1 MSFVCKNI
9 GCSAPEN
16 KKGRVYPSEME
27 CPFCDLPLI
36 EVLSFTDSDLKLIN
50 NLPYVIAYPLKKALT
65 EKHAWTKINLLK
77 DTFLNYLKYLGLI
90 TASEFFNGDM
100 KDKKMVALFQ
110 QALAEPSF
118 GSWNQYIRE
127 TLSFL
132 KENNHHFFCPD
143 LMAYYELVET
153 GKKRKLFKGE
163 IEFIDAN
170 GDVQL
175 KKQEA
180 TAIGMLINF
189 RNRYLGHGLTLDED
203 ASKKLWDEYYPI
215 FSLLLEQLNFANK
228 YPMFKHEHG
237 ETYLLQTP
245 ELQTIEKGNQT
256 SSSVW
261 IESPE
266 GEKMNILPFYVV
278 PGELSIG
285 KEDKEQILIYES
297 YTGKT
302 IKFFSPEGTEK
313 QTSGKV
319 LEKLNLLLRDKQ
331 KEHPYSPD
339 TFTKEVFLHRIAD
352 ENKLI
357 LDTLTAEKKYIPGV
371 YVHREEMEIKLRE
384 WIGAR
389 ANIFFIAAEAGSGK
403 TNLLIEMQ
411 KQYAEQNI
419 SVLFIRAAR
428 MEKPS
433 LRAQIAYL
441 LNIQPELSIEQYQ
454 SIAGTQANPTF
465 IFIDGLNEALQAES
479 IWQEILNIS
488 KISVPGSLKF
498 VVSSRANSSEVI
510 NSFTITDADELHIY
524 GEKKEGHT
532 GLGAYAFWL
541 TALNMAEMKNA
552 WQAYALTNKIKY
564 KPQFSFDDLATFDR
578 SIYNL
583 ISNPL
588 VLRIFLETYHN
599 KSLPKKGN
607 KHLNIW
613 QDWLATFSKEEITFL
628 KLLTKSVWD
637 KGENELSLDD
647 LLNNPQLKQFLTSDL
662 INAPYPRLKN
672 LGWISRYTKDFNACL
687 SFTVEGFLLYLLGS
701 QLMEDELNIEIDYIK
716 NVLASGTKIQKSGVE
731 AFLIQKAVNG
741 DLTLICNLIDAGG
754 EYHHVFNSSILLYT
768 KLYGVTDLLDKLLKR
783 PTNYDVEVLSSLID
797 SLDKFQL
804 FEDLKALCLE
814 ILKISKNNLIQVPL
828 NLKISILEQ
837 LTFPENETLISE
849 IETEINYNNI
859 DDVHSINLCKM
870 SLAFYFSMNGFP
882 DKAVK
887 IYNDVIDKSSIKD
900 PILLNKMGVA
910 YDGASVKSSDSAL
923 ATTAVEY
930 YHNALKV
937 INFSDY
943 KELGLAAMIYFNLA
957 KYEKNDSLAI
967 EYYSKCLKIERQIYG
982 DIHKDTSR
990 TIAAIGL
997 TCIRQGDLE
1006 NALINL
1012 NEAKSITE
1020 TLHGDLTEIY
1030 DYLGFYHRKK
1040 GELDKA
1046 LEYCD
1051 KVLKYKGDKFGKKSP
1066 EIIKCITNVGD
1077 ILFDIGDYQKSL
1089 FYFCNANYII
1099 KKQTKADIDTIFYI
1113 NNMIALA
1120 NFSLKNYDKAIKYYT
1135 ICINT
1140 FNKHKSPYQEAQ
1152 INNIYYDLLYSYLEN
1167 SNFNSTNAINVL
1179 NKLSKI
1185 AVYSISTED
1194 FIDNQQLIG
1203 YFHFTAKNYTKS
1215 IDAYNSI
1222 IPLLLNGQQKNQI
1235 FQYIGTC
1242 YELLNQ
1248 YEKALNYFLLSIDIR
1263 KCDSEFDLDRNS
1275 AIESIQNAIRIAKLI
1290 GKEDELPE
1298 WLINYSQS

>member
-1 MSFVCKNI
+1 
-9 GCSAPEN
+9 
-16 KKGRVYPSEME
+16 
-27 CPFCDLPLI
+27 
-36 EVLSFTDSDLKLIN
+36 
-50 NLPYVIAYPLKKALT
+50 
-65 EKHAWTKINLLK
+65 
-77 DTFLNYLKYLGLI
+77 
-90 TASEFFNGDM
+90 
-100 KDKKMVALFQ
+100 
-110 QALAEPSF
+110 
-118 GSWNQYIRE
+118 
-127 TLSFL
+127 
-132 KENNHHFFCPD
+132 
-143 LMAYYELVET
+143 
-153 GKKRKLFKGE
+153 
-163 IEFIDAN
+163 
-170 GDVQL
+170 
-175 KKQEA
+175 
-180 TAIGMLINF
+180 
-189 RNRYLGHGLTLDED
+189 
-203 ASKKLWDEYYPI
+203 
-215 FSLLLEQLNFANK
+215 
-228 YPMFKHEHG
+228 
-237 ETYLLQTP
+237 
-245 ELQTIEKGNQT
+245 
-256 SSSVW
+256 
-261 IESPE
+261 
-266 GEKMNILPFYVV
+266 
-278 PGELSIG
+278 
-285 KEDKEQILIYES
+285 
-297 YTGKT
+297 
-302 IKFFSPEGTEK
+302 
-313 QTSGKV
+313 
-319 LEKLNLLLRDKQ
+319 
-331 KEHPYSPD
+331 
-339 TFTKEVFLHRIAD
+339 
-352 ENKLI
+352 
-357 LDTLTAEKKYIPGV
+357 
-371 YVHREEMEIKLRE
+371 
-384 WIGAR
+384 
-389 ANIFFIAAEAGSGK
+389 
-403 TNLLIEMQ
+403 
-411 KQYAEQNI
+411 
-419 SVLFIRAAR
+419 
-428 MEKPS
+428 
-433 LRAQIAYL
+433 
-441 LNIQPELSIEQYQ
+441 
-454 SIAGTQANPTF
+454 
-465 IFIDGLNEALQAES
+465 
-479 IWQEILNIS
+479 
-488 KISVPGSLKF
+488 
-498 VVSSRANSSEVI
+498 
-510 NSFTITDADELHIY
+510 
-524 GEKKEGHT
+524 
-532 GLGAYAFWL
+532 
-541 TALNMAEMKNA
+541 
-552 WQAYALTNKIKY
+552 
-564 KPQFSFDDLATFDR
+564 
-578 SIYNL
+578 
-583 ISNPL
+583 
-588 VLRIFLETYHN
+588 
-599 KSLPKKGN
+599 
-607 KHLNIW
+607 
-613 QDWLATFSKEEITFL
+613 
-628 KLLTKSVWD
+628 
-637 KGENELSLDD
+637 
-647 LLNNPQLKQFLTSDL
+647 
-662 INAPYPRLKN
+662 
-672 LGWISRYTKDFNACL
+672 
-687 SFTVEGFLLYLLGS
+687 
-701 QLMEDELNIEIDYIK
+701 
-716 NVLASGTKIQKSGVE
+716 
-731 AFLIQKAVNG
+731 
-741 DLTLICNLIDAGG
+741 
-754 EYHHVFNSSILLYT
+754 
-768 KLYGVTDLLDKLLKR
+768 LDKLLKR